1 MTQANKNSLSFT
13 EASELKVSNHTA
25 EWVKVYKDIQEI
37 WGTIYALIEEEV
49 GASQVD
55 EIFGREYEEKIHA
68 LLDATLDGIKE
79 SIWHSIGEYTENDY
93 I

>member
-1 MTQANKNSLSFT
+1 MTQANKNRLSFT

-25 EWVKVYKDIQEI
+25 EWVKVYKDIQEM

-49 GASQVD
+49 GDSQVD
-55 EIFGREYEEKIHA
+55 EIFGREYEAKFHA
-68 LLDATLDGIKE
+68 LLDATMEGIKE
-79 SIWHSIGEYTENDY
+79 SIWRSMGEYPESGL

>member
-1 MTQANKNSLSFT
+1 MTQANKNRLSFI

-25 EWVKVYKDIQEI
+25 EWVKVYKDIQEM
-37 WGTIYALIEEEV
+37 WGTIYELIEDEV

-55 EIFGREYEEKIHA
+55 EIFGREYEEKFHA
-68 LLDATLDGIKE
+68 LLDATMEGIKE
-79 SIWHSIGEYTENDY
+79 SIWRSMGEYPESGL